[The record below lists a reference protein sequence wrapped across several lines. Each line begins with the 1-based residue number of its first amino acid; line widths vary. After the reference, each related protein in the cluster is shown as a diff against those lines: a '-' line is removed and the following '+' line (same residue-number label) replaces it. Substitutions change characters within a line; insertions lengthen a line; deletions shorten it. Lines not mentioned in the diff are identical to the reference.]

1 MRKSK
6 FSEQEIDSFL
16 EKIARGNTM
25 EEISKK
31 AGVTIATVYN
41 WKKKRNEHP
50 LPTDSTNTSNNFK
63 LLEEENLK
71 LKQLIANLSLEK
83 QDLLDLLKKKNIL

>member
-6 FSEQEIDSFL
+6 FTDQEIGNYL
-16 EKIARGNTM
+16 EKIEKGASI

-41 WKKKRNEHP
+41 WKKKQSASAENKNVSVSGR
-50 LPTDSTNTSNNFK
+50 LK
-63 LLEEENLK
+63 QLEEENLK

-83 QDLLDLLKKKNIL
+83 QDLIELLKKKGTI

>member
-6 FSEQEIDSFL
+6 FTDQEIDTFL
-16 EKIARGNTM
+16 GKIEKGASI

-41 WKKKRNEHP
+41 WKKKHNNSEDTTTSP
-50 LPTDSTNTSNNFK
+50 VQPTGLK
-63 LLEEENLK
+63 QLEIENLK

-83 QDLLDLLKKKNIL
+83 QDLLELLKKKGG

>member
-6 FSEQEIDSFL
+6 FSNQEIDSFL
-16 EKIARGNTM
+16 EKMERGATV

-41 WKKKRNEHP
+41 WKKRH
-50 LPTDSTNTSNNFK
+50 NNSSIDEPSFIPGK
-63 LLEEENLK
+63 LKQLEEENLK

-83 QDLLDLLKKKNIL
+83 QDLLDLLKKKP